1 MRILWFCLLLA
12 SATVPAHAQ
21 SAQPSPSPN
30 DYAGRWPLQLPV
42 GAAAGVFEPGPDLYR
57 LLQDPGFGDL
67 QVFDA
72 TGAPMP
78 MARASQDGAPRW
90 VAATFA
96 SAGPADGAAGDAGV
110 MGYAYRLRA
119 DVAASAA
126 RIGFGSTAANVAL
139 QYQRDGRWQ
148 AAARMSPGAAAAP
161 DATDATPP
169 GEVAFAGPITAHGWR
184 IISGRALSPSPTLQL
199 SVRPARFVFLAQGT
213 PPFLLAVGHSTLRRT
228 PVSIDAELARLR
240 TAHGEG
246 WQPAP
251 ATLGAEATTPFA
263 ATVAPVEAPMAW
275 QRWLPWVG
283 SGAGLLLLSWLLS
296 SRRRKRRK
304 A

>member
-12 SATVPAHAQ
+12 SAIAPAYAQ
-21 SAQPSPSPN
+21 STPQSPN
-30 DYAGRWPLQLPV
+30 DYAGRWPLQLPA

-57 LLQDPGFGDL
+57 LLQDPAFGDL

-90 VAATFA
+90 VAASFA

-139 QYQRDGRWQ
+139 QYQGDGRWQ
-148 AAARMSPGAAAAP
+148 AAARMPAGAAAAQDP
-161 DATDATPP
+161 TDTTPP
-169 GEVAFAGPITAHGWR
+169 GEVAFGAPITAHGWR

-199 SVRPARFVFLAQGT
+199 SVRPARFVFLARGT
-213 PPFLLAVGHSTLRRT
+213 PPFLLAVGHPTLRRA

-240 TAHGEG
+240 SAHGEG

-251 ATLGAEATTPFA
+251 TTLGPEATAPFA
-263 ATVAPVEAPMAW
+263 ATVAPVEVPMDW
-275 QRWLPWVG
+275 QRWLPWIGGGLGV
-283 SGAGLLLLSWLLS
+283 LLLAWVL
-296 SRRRKRRK
+296 SRRRRSRRVV
-304 A
+304 